1 MGVRILPLLLVL
13 LLLVGPLAAGIASS
27 ETKVGSNVDVRT
39 IVALKIADGEAQKLL
54 PPGWTVNPVA
64 SGPNQGA
71 NLTMTFLDQ
80 LLNQDPEGKPAGS
93 ARTLAFGVPAKNAA
107 TGAAGNNVVRI
118 LTANTAGIPGP
129 YKVGAPAAF
138 RLEQSIKATD
148 MEPAAVSERWE
159 VRAQSGGT
167 VTLAL
172 DYTRA
177 LPARAKTEAK
187 IYGGPDPNFF
197 RIYRVDAGNDVLR
210 SVPSSIDRLKKVQ
223 LRVTIPDLKKAFDGS
238 EQIVSVTAIP
248 WYVRE
253 VALP

>member
-93 ARTLAFGVPAKNAA
+93 ARTLAFGEPPTYAVA
-107 TGAAGNNVVRI
+107 GALWRHLARI
-118 LTANTAGIPGP
+118 RNWPPVASAWPRTPHVSLR
-129 YKVGAPAAF
+129 
-138 RLEQSIKATD
+138 RLA
-148 MEPAAVSERWE
+148 
-159 VRAQSGGT
+159 
-167 VTLAL
+167 
-172 DYTRA
+172 
-177 LPARAKTEAK
+177 
-187 IYGGPDPNFF
+187 
-197 RIYRVDAGNDVLR
+197 
-210 SVPSSIDRLKKVQ
+210 
-223 LRVTIPDLKKAFDGS
+223 
-238 EQIVSVTAIP
+238 
-248 WYVRE
+248 
-253 VALP
+253 

>member
-1 MGVRILPLLLVL
+1 VV
-13 LLLVGPLAAGIASS
+13 LLVGPLAAGIASS

-39 IVALKIADGEAQKLL
+39 IVGLKIADGEAQKLL
-54 PPGWTVNPVA
+54 PPGWTVNPIA
-64 SGPNQGA
+64 SGPAQGA

-172 DYTRA
+172 ASTRGRYRRGPRPRRRSTAGPIRTSSASIASTRA
-177 LPARAKTEAK
+177 TTCCAACRA
-187 IYGGPDPNFF
+187 
-197 RIYRVDAGNDVLR
+197 
-210 SVPSSIDRLKKVQ
+210 PS
-223 LRVTIPDLKKAFDGS
+223 TGS
-238 EQIVSVTAIP
+238 RRFSCA
-248 WYVRE
+248 
-253 VALP
+253 